1 MGSSSIRKE
10 RLMSYIK
17 AKTYIE
23 LAPAPTSMI
32 FVSSF
37 TVTANE
43 DGSANKVVLNIALD
57 PDKSNGQIEMPV
69 FIPIHDNYIDD
80 NVRTMQDSFLMGAP
94 FVAAWLDN
102 FDIYMN
108 VESKQYIGFASNF
121 QVEKNPSKYMEEESM
136 L

>member
-1 MGSSSIRKE
+1 
-10 RLMSYIK
+10 MSYIK

-23 LAPAPTSMI
+23 LAPAPTSMV

-37 TVTANE
+37 VVTANE

-57 PDKSNGQIEMPV
+57 SDKSNGQTEMPV
-69 FIPIHDNYIDD
+69 FVPIHDNYIDD

-108 VESKQYIGFASNF
+108 VESKQYLGFASNF

>member
-1 MGSSSIRKE
+1 
-10 RLMSYIK
+10 MSYIK
-17 AKTYIE
+17 TKTYIE
-23 LAPAPTSMI
+23 LAPAPTSMA
-32 FVSSF
+32 FVSHY
-37 TVTANE
+37 TITAKE
-43 DGSANKVVLNIALD
+43 DGTASKIVLSIALD

-94 FVAAWLDN
+94 FVAVWLDN

-108 VESKQYIGFASNF
+108 VESKQYLGFASNY

>member
-1 MGSSSIRKE
+1 
-10 RLMSYIK
+10 MSYIK
-17 AKTYIE
+17 TKTYIE
-23 LAPAPTSMI
+23 LAPAPTSMA
-32 FVSSF
+32 FVSHY
-37 TVTANE
+37 TITAKE
-43 DGSANKVVLNIALD
+43 DGTASKIVLSIALD

-94 FVAAWLDN
+94 FVAVWLDN

-108 VESKQYIGFASNF
+108 VESKQYLGFASNF

>member
-1 MGSSSIRKE
+1 
-10 RLMSYIK
+10 MSYIK

-23 LAPAPTSMI
+23 LAPAPTSMV
-32 FVSSF
+32 FVSHY
-37 TVTANE
+37 TVTAKE
-43 DGSANKVVLNIALD
+43 DGTASKIVLSIALD